1 MKTKTVIIL
10 AAGYGKRLLPITK
23 KIPKPLIKVYN
34 KELLGHVIDIVL
46 NIGIKNIVINTHYKA
61 KLIDKY
67 LLNHY
72 QNLKIKI
79 SYEPNILDT
88 GGGIKNAIN
97 FFKEKKIL
105 VLNSDVFW
113 HNSNA
118 IDLKK
123 LLIEHENN
131 NFMCTLLLS
140 DLSNTFGIVSK
151 KGDFY
156 FQKNLIFRNTVN
168 REGFVYS
175 GAQVI
180 NLDIFKYFN
189 KNIFSLN
196 EIWDLLIKKK
206 SITGLKMNSK
216 LLHLGTKKGF
226 NLLKNFKP

>member
-1 MKTKTVIIL
+1 MKIFT
-10 AAGYGKRLLPITK
+10 
-23 KIPKPLIKVYN
+23 
-34 KELLGHVIDIVL
+34 
-46 NIGIKNIVINTHYKA
+46 
-61 KLIDKY
+61 
-67 LLNHY
+67 
-72 QNLKIKI
+72 
-79 SYEPNILDT
+79 
-88 GGGIKNAIN
+88 
-97 FFKEKKIL
+97 
-105 VLNSDVFW
+105 
-113 HNSNA
+113 

-123 LLIEHENN
+123 LLTEHENN

-140 DLSNTFGIVSK
+140 ELSNTFGIVSK

-156 FQKNLIFRNTVN
+156 FKKNLIFRNIIN
-168 REGFVYS
+168 KEGFVYS

-226 NLLKNFKP
+226 NLLKNFKS